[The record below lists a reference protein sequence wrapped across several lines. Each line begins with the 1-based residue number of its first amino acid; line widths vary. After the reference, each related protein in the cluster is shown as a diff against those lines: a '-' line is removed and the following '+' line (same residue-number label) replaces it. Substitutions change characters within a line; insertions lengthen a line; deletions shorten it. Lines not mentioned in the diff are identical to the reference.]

1 MISQDDL
8 STLKDGVESVR
19 KKLDILM
26 KYKEINPREWDKAA
40 VRLKADIN
48 KLKEFANESS

>member
-19 KKLDILM
+19 KRLDILM
-26 KYKEINPREWDKAA
+26 KYKGLNPREWDKAA

-48 KLKEFANESS
+48 KLKELANGRS

>member
-26 KYKEINPREWDKAA
+26 KYKELNPREWDKAA
-40 VRLKADIN
+40 ARLKADIN
-48 KLKEFANESS
+48 KLKELAND